1 MLLAPTG
8 IIPVPHDWQEA
19 LLFDFAYY
27 LHSPTD
33 GIGQDP
39 DAVNWGVLDLDP
51 EEDVEMHM
59 PYGTPLTQDQMN
71 KLISGGGN

>member
-8 IIPVPHDWQEA
+8 IIPIPPDWQEA

-33 GIGQDP
+33 GIEQDP
-39 DAVNWGVLDLDP
+39 NAVNWGVLDLDP
-51 EEDVEMHM
+51 EGVGKHM
-59 PYGTPLTQDQMN
+59 PYGTPLTQDQMD
-71 KLISGGGN
+71 KLISGGGK

>member
-8 IIPVPHDWQEA
+8 IIPVPPDWEQA

-27 LHSPTD
+27 LGPATD
-33 GIGQDP
+33 PIQQDSGGTT
-39 DAVNWGVLDLDP
+39 WGVLEP
-51 EEDVEMHM
+51 ETVEMHM
-59 PYGTPLTQDQMN
+59 PYGTPLSEEQMN